1 MGVLSENAIIGASA
15 SGDYYIDNSGRFNSD
30 DSYLSKT
37 FSSASNRKTWT
48 YSAWVK
54 KTRTDKPIYLLSS
67 DFADTNNLLYIDIR
81 ASHATASKNCTGEVL
96 WRLGSATSYRIA
108 TSQSFRDPSE
118 WYHFCIVCDTT
129 QASATDRMKFYVN
142 GELVTSFSVDE
153 RSTITQ
159 NADLAINRAAGHLI
173 ASWNAGEKGG
183 GYLADVNF
191 IDGLALTPASF
202 GETDEDTGQW
212 KAIKYAGSYGT
223 NGFFLEFKDS
233 AALGTDTSGNGNNFT
248 TSGLVA
254 TDQMIDTP
262 QNSTGGNFATLNP
275 LINSSGS
282 PVYSEGNLVITPDGS
297 NYSVYQSTIPVS
309 SGKWYA
315 EYLVGDTNTFSGV
328 SSADQSATAYGS
340 YWNNASADF
349 IFFNNNNGNKIIDGA
364 ATSYVGAGATV
375 GQIVGVAIDLDGNA
389 INFYI
394 NNSAQGSI
402 SFSGGVAS
410 ASSFVF
416 SGVGYAADAE
426 RWNFGQDS
434 SFAGTK
440 TAQGNTDGNDCGD
453 FYYAPPAGYLAL
465 CTNNLAD
472 PSIAL
477 PEEHFNTIL
486 WTGDGTSPRSFT
498 GVGFSPN
505 LSWTKNRTTGV
516 SHQLY
521 DTIRGA
527 GIDKELASDSA
538 NGEGGGNAETY
549 GYLSAFG
556 SDGFTTTDG
565 SGSPNYYYNE
575 NTKNFVSWNWKGS
588 DTPSKTFAVTVT
600 NPGSGNRY
608 TLDGR
613 VSGTNAMPITIEE
626 GGTYTFDQSDNSNSG
641 HPLRF
646 STTSDGTHGGGSEY
660 TTGVTVSGT
669 PGSAG
674 AKTVITVAASAATL
688 YFYCTAH
695 SGMGAQASTPGSGGG
710 VSNLSGTTAAVV
722 NANTTAG
729 FSIVKY
735 AGSGSAGATVGHGL
749 SQTPDLII
757 IKNRTGITN
766 WVVNSPII
774 DSTFVK
780 WAMKLDITEAISA
793 DTTIWNSTAPSASVF
808 TLGTAGESNR
818 NNPDNYIAY
827 CFHSVEG
834 YSKIGTYDSNNN
846 ADGPFI
852 YLGFTPAFIML
863 KCTNAT
869 DNWNLYDIKRDG
881 FNGTGGT
888 WQLRADGTDA
898 DFTSA
903 ATMVD
908 LVSNGMKIRTNDPGT
923 NGSSRNYL
931 YLAFAES
938 PFKTSR
944 AR

>member
-1 MGVLSENAIIGASA
+1 MGVFSENAIIGASA
-15 SGDYYIDNSGRFNSD
+15 AGGYDIDNSGRFNSD

-96 WRLGSATSYRIA
+96 WRLGSGTSYRIA

-202 GETDEDTGQW
+202 AEADEDTGQW

-275 LINSSGS
+275 LINSSGT

-498 GVGFSPN
+498 GVGFTP
-505 LSWTKNRTTGV
+505 
-516 SHQLY
+516 
-521 DTIRGA
+521 
-527 GIDKELASDSA
+527 DKE
-538 NGEGGGNAETY
+538 
-549 GYLSAFG
+549 
-556 SDGFTTTDG
+556 
-565 SGSPNYYYNE
+565 PYN
-575 NTKNFVSWNWKGS
+575 W
-588 DTPSKTFAVTVT
+588 
-600 NPGSGNRY
+600 
-608 TLDGR
+608 
-613 VSGTNAMPITIEE
+613 
-626 GGTYTFDQSDNSNSG
+626 
-641 HPLRF
+641 
-646 STTSDGTHGGGSEY
+646 
-660 TTGVTVSGT
+660 
-669 PGSAG
+669 
-674 AKTVITVAASAATL
+674 
-688 YFYCTAH
+688 
-695 SGMGAQASTPGSGGG
+695 
-710 VSNLSGTTAAVV
+710 
-722 NANTTAG
+722 
-729 FSIVKY
+729 
-735 AGSGSAGATVGHGL
+735 
-749 SQTPDLII
+749 
-757 IKNRTGITN
+757 GIT
-766 WVVNSPII
+766 P
-774 DSTFVK
+774 
-780 WAMKLDITEAISA
+780 
-793 DTTIWNSTAPSASVF
+793 TI
-808 TLGTAGESNR
+808 
-818 NNPDNYIAY
+818 
-827 CFHSVEG
+827 
-834 YSKIGTYDSNNN
+834 
-846 ADGPFI
+846 
-852 YLGFTPAFIML
+852 
-863 KCTNAT
+863 
-869 DNWNLYDIKRDG
+869 
-881 FNGTGGT
+881 
-888 WQLRADGTDA
+888 
-898 DFTSA
+898 
-903 ATMVD
+903 
-908 LVSNGMKIRTNDPGT
+908 
-923 NGSSRNYL
+923 
-931 YLAFAES
+931 
-938 PFKTSR
+938 
-944 AR
+944 